1 MRIARRRWGM
11 IVALLLL
18 LGAPTRSFAAEV
30 LIKIPPG
37 ALPADF
43 FDRLP
48 EGMRHN
54 AGLRDNLRALLSGYA
69 GYCQGL
75 ALADHNRLYL
85 IMKDNVR
92 ILYDDGKVKSFEEK
106 LDHPDLEDMLSQI
119 YPAGEFKEYKTD
131 YDPGRF
137 RVTAFFNSVYGG
149 TSKQVQANLATVNF
163 CGQKVQFNARN
174 GAAAALGRVGE
185 NLAALIRC
193 KPELRQYL
201 FPLGGSVNWRT
212 IAGTK
217 RPSPHS
223 WGIAFDLNPRHG
235 AYWRWQKSPT
245 VASILTLRQSYP
257 QEIVK
262 IFEAQGF
269 IWGGK
274 WSHYD
279 FMHFEYR
286 PELLAKTPLAGPA
299 NTKEPSKVF

>member
-1 MRIARRRWGM
+1 MRFARRRWGM

-18 LGAPTRSFAAEV
+18 LGAPTRSLAAEV
-30 LIKIPPG
+30 LIKIPAG

-48 EGMRHN
+48 EGVRHN
-54 AGLRDNLRALLSGYA
+54 AALRDNLRVLLSGYA

-75 ALADHNRLYL
+75 ALGENNRLYL

-106 LDHPDLEDMLSQI
+106 LDHPDLEDMLSQV

-137 RVTAFFNSVYGG
+137 RVTALFNAVYGG
-149 TSKQVQANLATVNF
+149 TSKQVQANLTTVNF

-185 NLAALIRC
+185 NLAALIKG

-201 FPLGGSVNWRT
+201 FPLGGSVNWRS
-212 IAGTK
+212 IAGTN
-217 RPSPHS
+217 RLSPHS
-223 WGIAFDLNPRHG
+223 WGIAIDLNAHYG

-245 VASILTLRQSYP
+245 VASILNLRRSYP
-257 QEIVK
+257 REIVK

-279 FMHFEYR
+279 LMHFEYR
-286 PELLAKTPLAGPA
+286 PELLVKTQPAGTP
-299 NTKEPSKVF
+299 

>member
-1 MRIARRRWGM
+1 MRFARRRWVM
-11 IVALLLL
+11 LVALSLLL
-18 LGAPTRSFAAEV
+18 SAPTRSVAAEV
-30 LIKIPPG
+30 LVKIPTG

-43 FDRLP
+43 LDRLP
-48 EGMRHN
+48 EGVRHN
-54 AGLRDNLRALLSGYA
+54 AALRDNLRALLTAYA

-75 ALADHNRLYL
+75 ALAENNRLYL

-106 LDHPDLEDMLSQI
+106 LAQPDLEDMLSQV

-137 RVTAFFNSVYGG
+137 RVTAFFNRVYGG
-149 TSKQVQANLATVNF
+149 TSQQVQANLATVNF
-163 CGQKVQFNARN
+163 CGRKVQFNARN

-201 FPLGGSVNWRT
+201 FPLGGSVNRRS
-212 IAGTK
+212 IAGTN

-245 VASILTLRQSYP
+245 AASVLDLRRSYP
-257 QEIVK
+257 QAIVE

-279 FMHFEYR
+279 LMHFEYR
-286 PELLAKTPLAGPA
+286 PELLAQRPPAGTP
-299 NTKEPSKVF
+299 

>member
-1 MRIARRRWGM
+1 MRLARRRWG
-11 IVALLLL
+11 IIFALLLL
-18 LGAPTRSFAAEV
+18 LSAPTRSFAAEV

-48 EGMRHN
+48 EGMRQN
-54 AGLRDNLRALLSGYA
+54 AALQNNLRALLTGYA

-75 ALADHNRLYL
+75 ALAENNRLYL

-92 ILYDDGKVKSFEEK
+92 ILYDDGKVKSFDEK
-106 LDHPDLEDMLSQI
+106 LDHPDLEDMLSQA
-119 YPAGEFKEYKTD
+119 YPAGEFKEYKAD

-137 RVTAFFNSVYGG
+137 RVTAFFNNVYGG
-149 TSKQVQANLATVNF
+149 TSKQVQANLTTVNF
-163 CGQKVQFNARN
+163 CGQKAQFNARN

-185 NLAALIRC
+185 NLAALTKS
-193 KPELRQYL
+193 KPELRKYL
-201 FPLGGSVNWRT
+201 FPLGGSVNWRS
-212 IAGTK
+212 IAGTS
-217 RPSPHS
+217 RVSPHS
-223 WGIAFDLNPRHG
+223 WGIAFDLNPRYG
-235 AYWRWQKSPT
+235 AYWRWQKSSTP
-245 VASILTLRQSYP
+245 ASILTLRQSYP

-279 FMHFEYR
+279 LMHFEYR
-286 PELLAKTPLAGPA
+286 PELLVEKSTAPP
-299 NTKEPSKVF
+299 P

>member
-1 MRIARRRWGM
+1 MRVARQRWGM
-11 IVALLLL
+11 MVAILLL
-18 LGAPTRSFAAEV
+18 LGAPARSVAAEV
-30 LIKIPPG
+30 VVKIPPG

-48 EGMRHN
+48 EGVRQN
-54 AGLRDNLRALLSGYA
+54 AGLREKLRALLTGYA

-75 ALADHNRLYL
+75 ALADNNRLYL

-106 LDHPDLEDMLSQI
+106 LAHPDLEDMLSQV
-119 YPAGEFKEYKTD
+119 YPAGEFKESKAD

-137 RVTAFFNSVYGG
+137 RVTAFFDSVYGG
-149 TSKQVQANLATVNF
+149 TSQQVQANLATVNF

-201 FPLGGSVNWRT
+201 FPLGGSVNWRS
-212 IAGTK
+212 IAGTN

-235 AYWRWQKSPT
+235 AYWRLQKAPT
-245 VASILTLRQSYP
+245 PASVLNLRQSYP
-257 QEIVK
+257 PEIVK

-279 FMHFEYR
+279 LMHFEYR
-286 PELLAKTPLAGPA
+286 PELLVKTPTAATP
-299 NTKEPSKVF
+299 

>member
-1 MRIARRRWGM
+1 MRFARRRWGM

-18 LGAPTRSFAAEV
+18 LSAPSRSFAAEV

-43 FDRLP
+43 FDQLP
-48 EGMRHN
+48 EGMRQN
-54 AGLRDNLRALLSGYA
+54 AGLRDNLRALLTGYA

-75 ALADHNRLYL
+75 ALADHNHLYL

-106 LDHPDLEDMLSQI
+106 LDHPDLEDMLSQV
-119 YPAGEFKEYKTD
+119 YPAGDFTEYKTD
-131 YDPGRF
+131 YDPGRI
-137 RVTAFFNSVYGG
+137 RVNAFFTSVYGG
-149 TSKQVQANLATVNF
+149 TSKQVQANLTTVNF
-163 CGQKVQFNARN
+163 CGQKVEFNARN

-185 NLAALIRC
+185 NLAALIKS
-193 KPELRQYL
+193 KPELRKYV
-201 FPLGGSVNWRT
+201 FPLGGSVNWRS
-212 IAGTK
+212 IAGTS
-217 RPSPHS
+217 RLSPHS
-223 WGIAFDLNPRHG
+223 WGIAFDLNPRCG

-245 VASILTLRQSYP
+245 PASILKLRQSYP

-279 FMHFEYR
+279 LMHFEYR
-286 PELLAKTPLAGPA
+286 PELLVKTPPAGPPD
-299 NTKEPSKVF
+299 TKKPSKE

>member
-1 MRIARRRWGM
+1 MRCARRRWGM
-11 IVALLLL
+11 IVVILLLL
-18 LGAPTRSFAAEV
+18 CAPNRSVAGEV
-30 LIKIPPG
+30 VVNIPQG

-48 EGMRHN
+48 EGVRHH
-54 AGLRDNLRALLSGYA
+54 ASLRVNLPALLTGYA
-69 GYCQGL
+69 GYCLRLVL
-75 ALADHNRLYL
+75 AENNSLYL
-85 IMKDNVR
+85 LLKDNVR
-92 ILYDDGKVKSFEEK
+92 ILYDDGRKKSFEEK
-106 LDHPDLEDMLSQI
+106 LEQPDLEDMLSQV
-119 YPAGEFKEYKTD
+119 YPAGEFQEYKPD

-137 RVTAFFNSVYGG
+137 RVTAFFNTVYGG
-149 TSKQVQANLATVNF
+149 ASQQVQANLTTVNF

-193 KPELRQYL
+193 KPELRKYL

-223 WGIAFDLNPRHG
+223 WGIAIDLNAQYG

-245 VASILTLRQSYP
+245 GTFILNLRRSYP
-257 QEIVK
+257 GEIVK

-279 FMHFEYR
+279 LMHFEYR
-286 PELLAKTPLAGPA
+286 PELLTKKAIAPA
-299 NTKEPSKVF
+299 P

>member
-1 MRIARRRWGM
+1 MRFARRRWGM

-18 LGAPTRSFAAEV
+18 LGAPSRSFAAEV

-48 EGMRHN
+48 EGVRHN
-54 AGLRDNLRALLSGYA
+54 AALQDNLLVLLTGYA

-85 IMKDNVR
+85 IMQDNVR
-92 ILYDDGKVKSFEEK
+92 ILYDDGEVKSFEAK
-106 LDHPDLEDMLSQI
+106 LDHPDLEDMLSQV
-119 YPAGEFKEYKTD
+119 YPAGDFTEYKTD

-137 RVTAFFNSVYGG
+137 RVDAFFNNVYGG
-149 TSKQVQANLATVNF
+149 TSKQVQANLTTVNF

-185 NLAALIRC
+185 NLAALIKC

-212 IAGTK
+212 IAGTN

-245 VASILTLRQSYP
+245 PASILNLRQSYP
-257 QEIVK
+257 QAIVK

-279 FMHFEYR
+279 LMHFEYR
-286 PELLAKTPLAGPA
+286 PELLAKKSSGGTPHA
-299 NTKEPSKVF
+299 KEPSKD

>member
-1 MRIARRRWGM
+1 MRFSRRRWAM
-11 IVALLLL
+11 LVALLLWL
-18 LGAPTRSFAAEV
+18 CAPTRSVAAEV
-30 LIKIPPG
+30 LVKIPTG

-43 FDRLP
+43 FERLP

-54 AGLRDNLRALLSGYA
+54 AALRDNLRALLTGYA

-75 ALADHNRLYL
+75 ALAEHNRLYL

-92 ILYDDGKVKSFEEK
+92 ILFDDGKVKSFEEK
-106 LDHPDLEDMLSQI
+106 LAQPDLEDMLSQV
-119 YPAGEFKEYKTD
+119 YPAGECKEYKAD

-149 TSKQVQANLATVNF
+149 TSQQVQANLATVNF
-163 CGQKVQFNARN
+163 CGRKVQFTGRN

-201 FPLGGSVNWRT
+201 FPLGGSVNRRN
-212 IAGTK
+212 IAGTN

-245 VASILTLRQSYP
+245 PASVLDLRRSYP
-257 QEIVK
+257 QAIVK

-279 FMHFEYR
+279 LMHFEYR
-286 PELLAKTPLAGPA
+286 PELLAKTPPAGTA
-299 NTKEPSKVF
+299 STKEPSRAF

>member
-1 MRIARRRWGM
+1 MRLARRRWGM
-11 IVALLLL
+11 ILALLLL
-18 LGAPTRSFAAEV
+18 LGAPLRSVAAEV
-30 LIKIPPG
+30 LVKIPPG

-48 EGMRHN
+48 EGVRHN
-54 AGLRDNLRALLSGYA
+54 AALRGELQALFTGYA
-69 GYCQGL
+69 GYFQKL
-75 ALADHNRLYL
+75 ALAENNRLYL
-85 IMKDNVR
+85 VMKDNAR

-106 LDHPDLEDMLSQI
+106 LDHPDLEDMLSQA
-119 YPAGEFKEYKTD
+119 YPAGEFKEYKAD

-149 TSKQVQANLATVNF
+149 TSRQVKANLTTVNF

-185 NLAALIRC
+185 DLAALIRF
-193 KPELRQYL
+193 KPELRKYL
-201 FPLGGSVNWRT
+201 YPLGGSVNWRS
-212 IAGTK
+212 IAGTN

-223 WGIAFDLNPRHG
+223 WGIAFDLNPRYG

-245 VASILTLRQSYP
+245 PASILNLRQSYP
-257 QEIVK
+257 QEIIK

-279 FMHFEYR
+279 LMHFEYR
-286 PELLAKTPLAGPA
+286 PELLAKMPPA
-299 NTKEPSKVF
+299 ATSSSQEPSKE

>member
-11 IVALLLL
+11 LVALLLL
-18 LGAPTRSFAAEV
+18 LSAPTRSVAAEV
-30 LIKIPPG
+30 LVKIPPG

-48 EGMRHN
+48 EGLRHD
-54 AGLRDNLRALLSGYA
+54 AALQDRLRALLTGYA

-75 ALADHNRLYL
+75 ALAENNRLYL

-106 LDHPDLEDMLSQI
+106 LAHPDLEDMLSQV
-119 YPAGEFKEYKTD
+119 YPAGEFKEYKAD

-149 TSKQVQANLATVNF
+149 TSKQVQANLTTVNF

-185 NLAALIRC
+185 NLAALIRG

-201 FPLGGSVNWRT
+201 FPLGGSVNWRS
-212 IAGTK
+212 IAGTN

-235 AYWRWQKSPT
+235 AYWRWQKNPT
-245 VASILTLRQSYP
+245 AASVLNLRQSYP

-286 PELLAKTPLAGPA
+286 PELLAKTPPAGPA

>member
-1 MRIARRRWGM
+1 MRFARWRWVM
-11 IVALLLL
+11 IVAVLLF
-18 LGAPTRSFAAEV
+18 LGAPHRSFAAEV
-30 LIKIPPG
+30 LVKIPTG

-48 EGMRHN
+48 EGWRQN
-54 AGLRDNLRALLSGYA
+54 AALRVNLPALLTGYA

-75 ALADHNRLYL
+75 ALAENNKLYL
-85 IMKDNVR
+85 IMQDNVR
-92 ILYDDGKVKSFEEK
+92 ILYNDGKVKSFEEK
-106 LDHPDLEDMLSQI
+106 LDHPDLEDMLSQV
-119 YPAGEFKEYKTD
+119 YPAGEYQAYQPD

-137 RVTAFFNSVYGG
+137 RVTAFFNTVYGG
-149 TSKQVQANLATVNF
+149 ASQQVQANLTTVNF
-163 CGQKVQFNARN
+163 CGQKVRFNARN
-174 GAAAALGRVGE
+174 GAAAALGRVGQ

-193 KPELRQYL
+193 KPELRTYL

-212 IAGTK
+212 IAGTN

-223 WGIAFDLNPRHG
+223 WGIAIDLNAHHG

-245 VASILTLRQSYP
+245 VASLLNLRRSYP

-279 FMHFEYR
+279 LMHFEYR
-286 PELLAKTPLAGPA
+286 PELLVKT
-299 NTKEPSKVF
+299 

>member
-1 MRIARRRWGM
+1 MRLARARWVM
-11 IVALLLL
+11 IVAILLF
-18 LGAPTRSFAAEV
+18 LGAPLRSLAAEV
-30 LIKIPPG
+30 LIKIPAG

-48 EGMRHN
+48 
-54 AGLRDNLRALLSGYA
+54 AGLRQNAALRVKLSALLTGYA

-75 ALADHNRLYL
+75 AVAENNSLYL

-92 ILYDDGKVKSFEEK
+92 ILYDDGKVKSFAEK
-106 LDHPDLEDMLSQI
+106 LDHPDLEDMLSQE
-119 YPAGEFKEYKTD
+119 YPAGEFKEYRAD

-137 RVTAFFNSVYGG
+137 RVTAFFNTVYGG
-149 TSKQVQANLATVNF
+149 ASQQVQANLTTVNF

-193 KPELRQYL
+193 KPELRKYL
-201 FPLGGSVNWRT
+201 FPLGGSVNWRS
-212 IAGTK
+212 IAGTS
-217 RPSPHS
+217 RLSAHS
-223 WGIAFDLNPRHG
+223 WGIAIDLNARYG
-235 AYWRWQKSPT
+235 AYWRWQKSP
-245 VASILTLRQSYP
+245 AAESILNLRRSYP
-257 QEIVK
+257 GEIVK

-286 PELLAKTPLAGPA
+286 PELLVKVPTATTP
-299 NTKEPSKVF
+299 

>member
-1 MRIARRRWGM
+1 MRFARPHWAM
-11 IVALLLL
+11 MVVILLL
-18 LGAPTRSFAAEV
+18 LGASLPAFSAEV
-30 LIKIPPG
+30 VVPIPTG

-48 EGMRHN
+48 EGFRHN
-54 AGLRDNLRALLSGYA
+54 AARRADLQALLTGYP

-75 ALADHNRLYL
+75 ALAENHQLYL
-85 IMKDNVR
+85 IMQNNVR

-106 LDHPDLEDMLSQI
+106 LDHPDLQDMLSQV
-119 YPAGEFKEYKTD
+119 YPAGESPAYQPD

-137 RVTAFFNSVYGG
+137 RVTALFNTVYGG
-149 TSKQVQANLATVNF
+149 ASQQVQANLTTVNF

-174 GAAAALGRVGE
+174 GAAAALRRVGE
-185 NLAALIRC
+185 QLAALFRG

-212 IAGTK
+212 IAGTN

-223 WGIAFDLNPRHG
+223 WGIAIDLNPRYG

-245 VASILTLRQSYP
+245 AASILNLRQSYP
-257 QEIVK
+257 GEIVK

-279 FMHFEYR
+279 LMHFEYR
-286 PELLAKTPLAGPA
+286 PELLAKTSTATTP
-299 NTKEPSKVF
+299 

>member
-1 MRIARRRWGM
+1 MRFARRRWGM

-18 LGAPTRSFAAEV
+18 LGAPSRSFAAEV

-48 EGMRHN
+48 EGVRHN
-54 AGLRDNLRALLSGYA
+54 AALQDNLRVLLTGYA

-85 IMKDNVR
+85 IMQDNVR
-92 ILYDDGKVKSFEEK
+92 ILYDDGEVKSFEAK
-106 LDHPDLEDMLSQI
+106 LDHPDLEDMLSQV
-119 YPAGEFKEYKTD
+119 YPAGDFTEYKTD

-137 RVTAFFNSVYGG
+137 RVDAFFNNVYGG
-149 TSKQVQANLATVNF
+149 TSKQVQANLTTVNF

-185 NLAALIRC
+185 NLAALIKC

-212 IAGTK
+212 IAGTN

-245 VASILTLRQSYP
+245 PASILNLRQSYP
-257 QEIVK
+257 QAIVK

-274 WSHYD
+274 WFHYD
-279 FMHFEYR
+279 LMHFEYR
-286 PELLAKTPLAGPA
+286 PELLAKKSSGGTPHA
-299 NTKEPSKVF
+299 KEPSKD